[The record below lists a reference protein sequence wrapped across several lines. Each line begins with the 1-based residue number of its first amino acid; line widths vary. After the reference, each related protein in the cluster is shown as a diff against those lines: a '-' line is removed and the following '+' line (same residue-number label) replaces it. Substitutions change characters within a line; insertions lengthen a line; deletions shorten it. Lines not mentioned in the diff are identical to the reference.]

1 MKFRTELWRIIKFIL
16 ITGAVNV
23 VFSLLNSSF
32 IRSGFASSLPSYGT
46 VLSISGWV
54 FTLLTT
60 AITTLLNR
68 YFTFRAT
75 EKWYIAVPFML
86 VAAIAWQLLRTLP
99 MAAAAKAGQDV
110 LLTTANWLSGI
121 WFILQYLL
129 QRCVIYCHTTD
140 QNGWY
145 RRFHPTNDEKGA

>member
-1 MKFRTELWRIIKFIL
+1 MKFRTELWRIAKYIL
-16 ITGAVNV
+16 ITGAVN
-23 VFSLLNSSF
+23 
-32 IRSGFASSLPSYGT
+32 IP
-46 VLSISGWV
+46 LSILYGALINALAAGSSASTGTWLTV
-54 FTLLTT
+54 MNYAHLLISTLALTLLH
-60 AITTLLNR
+60 R

-110 LLTTANWLSGI
+110 LLTTANLLSGF
-121 WFILQYLL
+121 WFVLQYLL

-140 QNGWY
+140 TNGWY
-145 RRFHPTNDEKGA
+145 KRFHPTNEE